1 MALMDKPENEPEVA
15 VDTDTVIRLEE
26 DGDVVEENLEYQ
38 NLVSYVNSQFKRAK
52 DARFNEEDRWLS
64 AFRDYR
70 GEYDEHVQFTS
81 TEKSQAFIKIAKT
94 KCLAAYGMV
103 TDVLF
108 AGSKFPIG
116 ISTQKY
122 PQKVADAVNYD
133 PNAITEEKVE
143 EKAQIE
149 FEVPRTIRRP
159 EIEKELG
166 VLKDKLQPVHELS
179 LIHI

>member
-1 MALMDKPENEPEVA
+1 MALMDKPDNEPEVA

-116 ISTQKY
+116 IATQKY
-122 PQKVADAVNYD
+122 
-133 PNAITEEKVE
+133 
-143 EKAQIE
+143 
-149 FEVPRTIRRP
+149 
-159 EIEKELG
+159 
-166 VLKDKLQPVHELS
+166 LKKLLTPLTMIPMR
-179 LIHI
+179 LPKRKLKKKRK